1 MLQAA
6 ARLAAGQ
13 RPYRD
18 FRLNYP
24 PAQPLVL
31 AALHKAIGSS
41 LLGWRVMRL
50 GVDATT
56 SVLAYRLARR
66 HASEELSLT
75 AWLAA
80 AGAMAFP
87 SGAGPNPPA
96 QALAFAA
103 LLAAPV
109 RPRRAA
115 MLAGVTTAF
124 RIEVGAAAT
133 AGVALAAPRGRRLPA
148 LATAALT
155 SGAAL
160 GAFVAGAPREM
171 FEDTLGFF
179 EIQGMQR
186 LPFPLHFRGRRRPSK
201 LIEFYA
207 PAISMAGL
215 GAWLT
220 AVGTQRRSHPRETL
234 AVAPLAAVGAG
245 YLLARTDE
253 FHLVTLMATLPVM
266 LATAAEH
273 ERRPLHRFAL
283 RTALWLIVA
292 HGLDR
297 KAGMALHPPRL
308 ARVPGRAG
316 RGVNTSP
323 WDAEALAQLIP
334 AVHQLT
340 SPGEAIFVAN
350 PRHDLV
356 RVGNPLLYAL
366 LDRPNATRYDVMQP
380 GVVTTEKVQREIV
393 DALAGVRV
401 IVRWLNP
408 TACDPEPNGAGHS
421 SGVEILD
428 RHLAR
433 EFREH
438 ARYGDYAVLV
448 RRGA

>member
-24 PAQPLVL
+24 PGQPLVL

-103 LLAAPV
+103 LLAAP
-109 RPRRAA
+109 RAA
-115 MLAGVTTAF
+115 AAGRDARGGHHRVPDRGGRRRDGRSGAG
-124 RIEVGAAAT
+124 GAAGPAS
-133 AGVALAAPRGRRLPA
+133 AGSGDRGSDLRCGARSIRGR
-148 LATAALT
+148 
-155 SGAAL
+155 G
-160 GAFVAGAPREM
+160 PREM

-186 LPFPLHFRGRRRPSK
+186 LPFRFHFRGRRRPSK

-428 RHLAR
+428 RYLAR